1 MVLAT
6 AGASRISGAHTD
18 GNRNVGDAERVLSVV
33 AGGVLAAYGLRRRD
47 LPGVGLALLGAELV
61 YRGAAGHSFAY
72 DAFGVDTTR
81 WRAPAR
87 RADGAL
93 SSGAATVNARHAIK
107 VERTVTIARPRDEL
121 YEFWRHFANLPR
133 FMRHLESVTTGA
145 DGRSHWIAR
154 AAGRTYEWD
163 AVIVND
169 LPNELIA
176 WKTVDDPDVA
186 HAGSVHFR
194 DAAGGRGTEVRVV
207 FDYEPPAGA
216 MISAIGRLFGQAPDA
231 LVREE
236 LRRFKQLV
244 ESGETPTTEGQ
255 PSCRS

>member
-18 GNRNVGDAERVLSVV
+18 GRQNVGDTERVLSVV
-33 AGGVLAAYGLRRRD
+33 AGGVIAAYGLRRRD
-47 LPGVGLALLGAELV
+47 LPGIGLALLGAELV

-72 DAFGVDTTR
+72 DALGVAGTR

-93 SSGAATVNARHAIK
+93 ASDAATVNARHAIK
-107 VERTVTIARPRDEL
+107 VERTVTVARPRNEL
-121 YEFWRHFANLPR
+121 YDFWRHFGNLPR
-133 FMRHLESVTTGA
+133 FMRHLESVTVQA
-145 DGRSHWIAR
+145 DGRSHWVATAAAR
-154 AAGRTYEWD
+154 GFEWD
-163 AVIVND
+163 AVLVND
-169 LPNELIA
+169 VPNELIA
-176 WKTVDDPDVA
+176 WKTVADPDVA

-194 DAAGGRGTEVRVV
+194 DAGPGRGTEVRVV
-207 FDYEPPAGA
+207 LDYEPPAGA
-216 MISAIGRLFGQAPDA
+216 MIAAIARLFGQAPDA

-236 LRRFKQLV
+236 LRRFKQLM
-244 ESGETPTTEGQ
+244 ESGEIPTTGGQ